1 MNATTKTVSHAKSSA
16 GQVLQID
23 VALIDVDAQVR
34 TVFNDETIAQLAAN
48 IRNNGVL
55 QPLVVRPNGARYTL
69 LIGERRLRAI
79 RYLGDTSA
87 PAIVADVADELANHV
102 QLMENIQREDL
113 NTKDL
118 AEAIKTLWDKHG
130 SVAAV
135 AAVCHKSASW
145 VSKRLSLA
153 LATGP
158 STTALLDG
166 NVKDVDLI
174 YQFAKLEKTNP
185 KKARDLVN
193 PILLGMVRRKDVID
207 DLLDNDELPPPPKPT
222 KPKKQQSEAKPEESA
237 PAPAAIDAE
246 RQARM
251 DKLLR
256 DRATMLAALEKI
268 AKLDKSLRPLDKAN
282 RMREIAINA
291 LKGLEPQTHDA
302 EPMPLIDDE
311 NRKEKSE

>member
-1 MNATTKTVSHAKSSA
+1 MNTTKKTVSHAKTAA

-23 VALIDVDAQVR
+23 VTLIDVDAQVR
-34 TVFNDETIAQLAAN
+34 TVFNDETIAQLAAD
-48 IRNNGVL
+48 IRDNGVL
-55 QPLVVRPNGARYTL
+55 QPLVVRPNGNRYTL

-79 RYLGDTSA
+79 RYLGGDTA

-118 AEAIKTLWDKHG
+118 AGAIKSLWDKHG

-135 AAVCHKSASW
+135 AAACHKSPSW
-145 VSKRLSLA
+145 VSKRLAIA

-185 KKARDLVN
+185 KKARALVN
-193 PILLGMVRRKDVID
+193 PILLGMIGRQDVID
-207 DLLDNDELPPPPKPT
+207 HLLDNDDAPVPPMPT
-222 KPKKQQSEAKPEESA
+222 MQEKQQSEAKTGQSEMPAGAIATAPTPE
-237 PAPAAIDAE
+237 
-246 RQARM
+246 QLNLM
-251 DKLLR
+251 TQC
-256 DRATMLAALEKI
+256 ATMLMALQKI
-268 AKLDKSLRPLDKAN
+268 ANLDKSLRPLDKAN
-282 RMREIAINA
+282 RMREIAVAA
-291 LKGLEPQTHDA
+291 LKELEPQLHEA
-302 EPMPLIDDE
+302 ETKDE
-311 NRKEKSE
+311 QP